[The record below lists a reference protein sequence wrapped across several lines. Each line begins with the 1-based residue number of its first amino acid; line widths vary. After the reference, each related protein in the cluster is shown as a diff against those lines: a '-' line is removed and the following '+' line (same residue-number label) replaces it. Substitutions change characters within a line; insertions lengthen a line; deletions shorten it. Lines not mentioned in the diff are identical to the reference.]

1 MKMSNTASQPK
12 LQLLVG
18 QEMPEVPA
26 KAQPPRK
33 LTMEEKLKH
42 LTAVASMSPRER
54 GSYLRHHGI
63 YASTLLKWQKAQAA
77 GTLGG
82 KVGRPSRSD
91 HEKQLQAKESEIARL
106 QAKLARAEKVIEV
119 QKKLCELLDLKT

>member
-1 MKMSNTASQPK
+1 MSHGASQPK

-18 QEMPEVPA
+18 QEMPEVAA
-26 KAQPPRK
+26 KAKPAPK

-42 LTAVASMSPRER
+42 LSTVATMSPRER

-91 HEKQLQAKESEIARL
+91 HEKELQVKQSEIARL
-106 QAKLARAEKVIEV
+106 EAKLARAEKVIEV
-119 QKKLCELLDLKT
+119 QKKLCELLDLKS